1 MNNVEF
7 GSALTAPTG
16 LTKTG
21 YVFSGWDTT
30 PPATVGDLGEN
41 GTKVTYT
48 AQWTKKTYTLKFTD
62 TGDTTIADKVVSFGD
77 TIEVPTGL
85 TKNNQGYYFTETW
98 KDANGNVVTPPTTI
112 EDMGTNGAEFTYVAQ
127 WAKETYTINFATGE
141 GASTVPAIVAQYG
154 DAVTKPG
161 NPTKEGYTFVQWV
174 DAEGNAYTVPAIMP
188 DLGENNAAITLT
200 AEWAVVGYMVTFY
213 DAEKEIYHAE
223 EVDFGEAIAPVVPA
237 TLPEKVHYI
246 TLGWSLTENDTV
258 AITDFGTMPAH
269 AVFYFP
275 AFERIVVALK
285 LTEGTTA
292 ETFEIDESDPEV
304 KVGYIRGLK
313 TKLTKAALEEQYLG
327 VTGDGT
333 LIITP
338 SWDKMNICGTGT
350 MIEVYDNVD
359 KKVVER
365 YYIVIYGDVNG
376 DSGISATD
384 VTALL
389 RETNGLTSWSVE
401 TDAADES
408 TYNKAYVLAGD
419 LKADGVINTLDAA
432 GLKEVTLALSYIDQA
447 TGTVSYY

>member
-1 MNNVEF
+1 MNLF
-7 GSALTAPTG
+7 GKSC
-16 LTKTG
+16 
-21 YVFSGWDTT
+21 
-30 PPATVGDLGEN
+30 
-41 GTKVTYT
+41 
-48 AQWTKKTYTLKFTD
+48 
-62 TGDTTIADKVVSFGD
+62 
-77 TIEVPTGL
+77 
-85 TKNNQGYYFTETW
+85 
-98 KDANGNVVTPPTTI
+98 GN
-112 EDMGTNGAEFTYVAQ
+112 
-127 WAKETYTINFATGE
+127 
-141 GASTVPAIVAQYG
+141 YG
-154 DAVTKPG
+154 
-161 NPTKEGYTFVQWV
+161 
-174 DAEGNAYTVPAIMP
+174 
-188 DLGENNAAITLT
+188 
-200 AEWAVVGYMVTFY
+200 
-213 DAEKEIYHAE
+213 
-223 EVDFGEAIAPVVPA
+223 
-237 TLPEKVHYI
+237 
-246 TLGWSLTENDTV
+246 SDTV

-313 TKLTKAALEEQYLG
+313 TKLTKTALEDQYLG

-389 RETNGLTSWSVE
+389 RETNGLTGWSVE

-419 LKADGVINTLDAA
+419 LKADGVIDTLDAA